1 VGEGAG
7 RVRRARLTGLDD
19 KQCCYNAGINNKGAT
34 MSQQLVL
41 DSDLEQEKQT
51 ARLLYI
57 VHGLTFFFSFG
68 LLSFIPLILNYVK
81 RPYTQGTMVYTHHT
95 WMIRSFWYY
104 ILWIVVAA
112 AMWVT
117 IILIPLG
124 WLIGI
129 VAWLWKAYRLI
140 KGFVD
145 LNNNRP
151 MPV

>member
-1 VGEGAG
+1 
-7 RVRRARLTGLDD
+7 
-19 KQCCYNAGINNKGAT
+19 

-51 ARLLYI
+51 ARLLYV

-95 WMIRSFWYY
+95 WMIRSFWFY

-112 AMWVT
+112 VMWVT